1 MKKMLQRLLMFF
13 IGLPLVIL
21 IVCFLPHYNHLAL
34 NLTVI
39 VFSAL
44 GAAEIAAMLE
54 KKHLRICKIEALIL
68 GALLPAAE
76 ALSLAFNWDAW
87 ITASFFFTG
96 AFWVLVS
103 GVFSRSGNLDRCA
116 GRAAAGFTALI
127 YPGFLLGWIIKM
139 GRWKGAEIIIMVFL
153 LTVMG
158 NDSTAWAAG
167 MLFGGGN
174 RRIIPVSPNKSI
186 AGFIGGGIASIV
198 VGAGAALLFPGIFVP
213 RFDSG
218 LIISSAPGAGIILGL
233 LSGLAAV
240 LGDLSESAIK
250 RSTGSKDSGHIMPGR
265 GGVLDSIDSIALA
278 APVFYLIFTLLFKQS

>member
-21 IVCFLPHYNHLAL
+21 IVCFLPHFNHLAL

-44 GAAEIAAMLE
+44 GAAEIAAILE
-54 KKHLRICKIEALIL
+54 KKQLRISKIEALVL
-68 GALLPAAE
+68 GALMPTAE
-76 ALSLAFNWDAW
+76 ALPLSFNWDAW
-87 ITASFFFTG
+87 ITAAFFFAG
-96 AFWVLVS
+96 IFWVLVS
-103 GVFSRSGNLDRCA
+103 GIFSRSENLDRCA
-116 GRAAAGFTALI
+116 GRVAAGFATLI
-127 YPGFLLGWIIKM
+127 YPGFLLEWIIKM
-139 GRWKGAEIIIMVFL
+139 GRWEGAEIIVMVFL

-158 NDSTAWAAG
+158 NDSAAWAAG
-167 MLFGGGN
+167 MLFGRGN
-174 RRIIPVSPNKSI
+174 RGIIPASPNKSA
-186 AGFIGGGIASIV
+186 AGFIGGGIVSIA

-218 LIISSAPGAGIILGL
+218 LIISSALGAGIILGL

-240 LGDLSESAIK
+240 LGDLSESVIK

-265 GGVLDSIDSIALA
+265 GGVLDSIDSIPLA
-278 APVFYLIFTLLFKQS
+278 APVFYLVFTLLFKQS